1 MHWKR
6 TLKNLTNDV
15 RTWRQNCKSS
25 ITTKQILNRIDGVTE
40 KKGETWEQSE
50 EEIQTIFK
58 EKLGLE
64 NIKIERARRSKGK
77 TSSNKARTIV
87 CKLLSYKQKKKVLK
101 KTKKLKASNIFIK
114 ENFFFETMQRK
125 KELWEEVKRLRSDD
139 QIAFLNTGLSL
150 RERGK
155 IVVINLMH
163 YI

>member
-1 MHWKR
+1 M
-6 TLKNLTNDV
+6 
-15 RTWRQNCKSS
+15 
-25 ITTKQILNRIDGVTE
+25 
-40 KKGETWEQSE
+40 
-50 EEIQTIFK
+50 
-58 EKLGLE
+58 
-64 NIKIERARRSKGK
+64 
-77 TSSNKARTIV
+77 
-87 CKLLSYKQKKKVLK
+87 SYKQKKKVLK